1 VWPVVLALAL
11 AAAGIVVTVWRPLA
25 PPLGPVDT
33 PLDDFGA
40 AVLATIRDYRET
52 RWAATTTSL
61 LLGVLVPFLAVATRR
76 GRDAVERLA
85 GPDEHA
91 PRRAALVAVVLM
103 LAVSLARLP
112 IAFWVGY
119 IRDGAWGFRTATLA
133 TWLRDWVLLVGGRLL
148 TAAVLAALLVWAI
161 RRWPRSWTS
170 RLAIGGTALSAVFVL
185 LHPLVV
191 QPLTM
196 TTTPLTEGPALEVV
210 TDVLESAGRPDV
222 PILVGDASTR
232 TSRVNAFFTG
242 LGPSRRIVLY
252 DNLLELPPDQIRY
265 VVAHEVA
272 HREHADLARGIAL
285 GAAGILL
292 GLVLL
297 RRVLEAP
304 GIVATLRLRGPS
316 DPRMIAL
323 VVVLVAVAELVS
335 LPVVNLVSRRAEAAA
350 DHRALEL
357 TADPG
362 FLAATARTFVVR
374 DLSTADPPWWVRQL
388 YGSHPPPDAR
398 IRAAVAFAR
407 ERDLPLPDV
416 EDLREAERL
425 VRHPAVDAD

>member
-1 VWPVVLALAL
+1 MVLAGTLAVV
-11 AAAGIVVTVWRPLA
+11 GVVVTVWRPLA
-25 PPLGPVDT
+25 PPLGAVDT
-33 PLDDFGA
+33 SLDDFGR
-40 AVLATIRDYRET
+40 AVTATVLEYRGT
-52 RWAATTTSL
+52 RWVATAGSI
-61 LLGVLVPFLAVATRR
+61 LLGILVPFAAVATRR
-76 GRDAVERLA
+76 GRDLVERLA
-85 GPDEHA
+85 GPVEHR
-91 PRRAALVAVVLM
+91 PRRAALIAVVLM
-103 LAVSLARLP
+103 LGVSIARLP
-112 IAFWVGY
+112 IALWIGY
-119 IRDGAWGFRTATLA
+119 LRDGAWGFRTSSLA
-133 TWLRDWVLLVGGRLL
+133 VWLRDWALTIGGRLL

-170 RLAIGGTALSAVFVL
+170 RLALGGTALSAAFVL

-196 TTTPLTEGPALEVV
+196 TTTPLAEGPAREVV
-210 TDVLESAGRPDV
+210 EDLLERAGQPDV

-242 LGPSRRIVLY
+242 LGPTRRIVLY
-252 DNLLELPPDQIRY
+252 DNLLELPPDQVRY
-265 VVAHEVA
+265 VVAHELA
-272 HREHADLARGIAL
+272 HREHADLARSVAL
-285 GAAGILL
+285 GAAGILV

-304 GIVATLRLRGPS
+304 GIAATLRLRGPS

-357 TADPG
+357 TGDPG

-374 DLSTADPPWWVRQL
+374 DLSTPDPPWWVRQL
-388 YGSHPPPDAR
+388 YGSHPSPDAR
-398 IRAAVAFAR
+398 IRAAVAFA
-407 ERDLPLPDV
+407 EARDLPLPDV
-416 EDLREAERL
+416 EDLREAERS
-425 VRHPAVDAD
+425 VWHPAIDAD